1 MRNSSARCRHQPEQ
15 TATCQSQS
23 SQKKKRRVP
32 RCPGCTDCPTMRQE
46 PFDILA
52 LVLPCGQ
59 GNFPGIGR
67 PERVLNELFPNGRL
81 LRIFRLR
88 VAEEQHVAQVHLLPG
103 TLLPQRK
110 LWNSSGSPAAR
121 NTNPTVDC
129 FRSKRLRQFVLESRE
144 QAVLHETLSPDS
156 HWLSSLLFV
165 SHICLFTLSEDPG
178 CAGTYD

>member
-23 SQKKKRRVP
+23 SQKKTQRVSSLRRFYRLP
-32 RCPGCTDCPTMRQE
+32 DDAAGALRYSRACPS
-46 PFDILA
+46 
-52 LVLPCGQ
+52 CGQ

-129 FRSKRLRQFVLESRE
+129 FRSKRLRRFVLEPRE

>member
-23 SQKKKRRVP
+23 SQKKTRRVSSLP
-32 RCPGCTDCPTMRQE
+32 RLYRLPDDAAGALRYSRACPS
-46 PFDILA
+46 
-52 LVLPCGQ
+52 CGQ

-129 FRSKRLRQFVLESRE
+129 FRSKRLRRFCFRVAR
-144 QAVLHETLSPDS
+144 T
-156 HWLSSLLFV
+156 SSAPRNSVAGQSLAFEFAFRV
-165 SHICLFTLSEDPG
+165 SHLPLH
-178 CAGTYD
+178 AQ